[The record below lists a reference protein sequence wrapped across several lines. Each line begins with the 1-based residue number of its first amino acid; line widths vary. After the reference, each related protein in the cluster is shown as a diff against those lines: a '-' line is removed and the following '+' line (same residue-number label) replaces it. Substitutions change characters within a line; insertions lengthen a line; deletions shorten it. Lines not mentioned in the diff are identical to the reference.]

1 MKDKFVETDNNEA
14 LIQASEF
21 SFRRQMASD
30 TDRLDLAYRQLWL
43 YRMRHY
49 KSIPPP
55 TKSEDELLVKRD
67 CGELDERAL
76 CEMAGLARR
85 LGFWS
90 TEINDLLQRSP
101 DRLIAR
107 NALLQA
113 LFPFQ
118 GAISVYSHQS
128 QPSRPSYLCN
138 RYQMIVL
145 EVTTMMN

>member
-43 YRMRHY
+43 YRMHHY
-49 KSIPPP
+49 KSMPPP
-55 TKSEDELLVKRD
+55 AKSEDELLVKRD
-67 CGELDERAL
+67 CGELDERVL

-90 TEINDLLQRSP
+90 TEINNLLQRSP

-107 NALLQA
+107 QCSPASSLPLSGGNFCAFA
-113 LFPFQ
+113 PVATIT
-118 GAISVYSHQS
+118 AIL
-128 QPSRPSYLCN
+128 P
-138 RYQMIVL
+138 M
-145 EVTTMMN
+145 